1 MRYAFAVALFVTW
14 SGISLG
20 QARRVDD
27 AALRNAAKSSSDG
40 DWLTYGLT
48 PGETRFSPLT
58 EIDASNVKR
67 LGLMWSYE
75 AGEGGGDQEA
85 TPLVWNNTIFG
96 VTNWSIVFAVDA
108 RTGHEKWRWDPEV
121 NRKPTSDKM
130 CCGVVNRGLALYHN
144 KVYVPVNDGRLEALD
159 ADTGKPVWETRV
171 SYVQDEQTLTIA
183 PRIAKGKVIVGT
195 AGGDRPTR
203 GFFAAYDADTGRQ
216 VWKFYTVPGD
226 PAKGFES
233 EAMSK
238 AAATWEGEWWKL
250 GGGGAV
256 WDGISYDPESEL
268 VYVGTGN
275 AEPWPQ
281 ALRTKDTSTGRD
293 NLYVASIVA
302 VNVDTGVLKWHYQ
315 MVPGDEWDY
324 DSVQQMILAD
334 LNIKGPDGK
343 ERSRKVLM
351 QANKNGFFYV
361 LDRITGE
368 FISAQPFSRVTWAK
382 GIDQKTGRPIINT
395 EVKYGKD
402 PTPVSPGGGGAHSWS
417 PMSYNPQT
425 GLVYIPSRGWDTYF
439 YAADYDFKPDPTRAN
454 GQTGMKGNTAGMP
467 RKPAG
472 PAIGPEP
479 LLGGN
484 VSTLVAYDPVK
495 QEIRWRVPVGNSRF
509 GGTLSTASGLLF
521 QVAPDGRL
529 IAYSADKGDV
539 LLELRTGLQNGMGPP
554 ITFAIDGKQ
563 YIALMGGS
571 GGRPSLGTTNPG
583 AVTSQSKPQ
592 LLVFGLDGKAE
603 LPHATATPS
612 PTSADPHQ

>member
-1 MRYAFAVALFVTW
+1 MRYALAIALFVTW
-14 SGISLG
+14 SGVSSG
-20 QARRVDD
+20 QPRRVDD
-27 AALRNAAKSSSDG
+27 AALRDAAKSSSDG
-40 DWLTYGLT
+40 EWLSYGLT
-48 PGETRFSPLT
+48 PGETRFSPLVQ
-58 EIDASNVKR
+58 INASNVKR

-75 AGEGGGDQEA
+75 AGDGGGDQEA
-85 TPLVWNNTIFG
+85 TPLEWNNTIFA

-108 RTGHEKWRWDPEV
+108 RTGREKWRWDPEV
-121 NRKPTSDKM
+121 NRQPTGDKL

-144 KVYVPVNDGRLEALD
+144 KVYVPVNDGRLVALD

-171 SYVQDEQTLTIA
+171 SYVQDEQTLTMA
-183 PRIAKGKVIVGT
+183 PRIAKGKVIVGA

-203 GFFAAYDADTGRQ
+203 GFFAAYDADSGRQ

-233 EAMSK
+233 EAMRK
-238 AAATWEGEWWKL
+238 AAATWDGEWWKL

-256 WDGISYDPESEL
+256 WDGISYDPDSEL
-268 VYVGTGN
+268 LYVGTGN

-281 ALRTKDTSTGRD
+281 ALRTKDVSTGHD

-302 VNVDTGVLKWHYQ
+302 VNVDTGVLKWYYQ

-334 LNIKGPDGK
+334 LNINGK
-343 ERSRKVLM
+343 TRRVIM

-425 GLVYIPSRGWDTYF
+425 GLVYIPSRGWDTF
-439 YAADYDFKPDPTRAN
+439 TYAVNYEFKPETSRGVGLTGLN
-454 GQTGMKGNTAGMP
+454 TNTTGMT
-467 RKPAG
+467 RKPGG

-479 LLGGN
+479 LEGGN

-495 QEIRWRVPVGNSRF
+495 QEIRWRLPVGNSRF
-509 GGTLSTASGLLF
+509 GGTLSTASNLLF

-539 LLELRTGLQNGMGPP
+539 IMELPTGLHNGMGPP

-563 YIALMGGS
+563 YIAFLGGS
-571 GGRPSLGTTNPG
+571 GGTQSPGVTNPG
-583 AVTSQSKPQ
+583 AITTRSKPQ

-603 LPHATATPS
+603 LRDSGAGATPAA
-612 PTSADPHQ
+612 ADPHQQ

>member
-1 MRYAFAVALFVTW
+1 MRYFSALALFLIW
-14 SGISLG
+14 SGISSG
-20 QARRVDD
+20 QASKAVDD
-27 AALRNAAKSSSDG
+27 IALRNAARSPSDG

-48 PGETRFSPLT
+48 PGETRFSPLKL
-58 EIDASNVKR
+58 IDASNVKR
-67 LGLMWSYE
+67 LGLVWSYE
-75 AGEGGGDQEA
+75 VGEGGGDQEA

-108 RTGHEKWRWDPEV
+108 RTGKEKWRWDPEV

-130 CCGVVNRGLALYHN
+130 CCGIVNRGLALYHN
-144 KVYVPVNDGRLEALD
+144 KVYVPVNDGRLLALD

-171 SYVQDEQTLTIA
+171 SYTQDEQTLTIA

-226 PAKGFES
+226 PARGFES
-233 EAMSK
+233 EAMRK
-238 AAATWEGEWWKL
+238 AAATWEGAWWKL
-250 GGGGAV
+250 GGGGSV
-256 WDGISYDPESEL
+256 WDGISYDPESGL

-275 AEPWPQ
+275 AEPWPS

-334 LNIKGPDGK
+334 LSLNG
-343 ERSRKVLM
+343 RTRKVIM

-395 EVKYGKD
+395 EVKYARD

-417 PMSYNPQT
+417 PMSWNPQT
-425 GLVYIPSRGWDTYF
+425 GLVYIPSRGWDTYN
-439 YAADYDFKPDPTRAN
+439 YAVDYDFKPDPSRVGGAS
-454 GQTGMKGNTAGMP
+454 QTGLNLNTQGMT
-467 RKPAG
+467 RKPPG

-479 LLGGN
+479 LPGGN
-484 VSTLVAYDPVK
+484 VSTLVAWDPVK

-509 GGTLSTASGLLF
+509 GGTLSTASNLLF

-539 LLELRTGLQNGMGPP
+539 LLELPTGLHNGLGPP

-571 GGRPSLGTTNPG
+571 GGTQSLGTTNPG
-583 AVTSQSKPQ
+583 ATTSQSKPQ
-592 LLVFGLDGKAE
+592 LLVFGLDGKA
-603 LPHATATPS
+603 PAGNSGIAPS
-612 PTSADPHQ
+612 PAGADPHQ